1 MKTIIKVLV
10 SNESIAA
17 PVINAKG
24 DWIDLRAAE
33 DITLPVPISNREHQV
48 NNQKVRDVNIQNKLI
63 SLGVA
68 MQLPAGYEAH
78 VLPRSSSYKNFGVVL
93 GNSMGIIDNSYCG
106 PKDIWRFNAIALKPC
121 TIKGPRPATEED
133 YKNPELTIVNGWVQ
147 GDRICQFRIQLSQ
160 KATVWQK
167 LKWLFSNG
175 IKIEVVKGLS
185 GSNRGGIGSTGVK

>member
-1 MKTIIKVLV
+1 MKNVIKVLV
-10 SNESIAA
+10 QNESIAA
-17 PVINAKG
+17 PVINPKG

-33 DITLPVPISNREHQV
+33 DITLPVPMSNREHQV

-93 GNSMGIIDNSYCG
+93 GNSMGIIDGSYCG
-106 PKDIWRFNAIALKPC
+106 PNDIWKFNAIALKPC

-133 YKNPELTIVNGWVQ
+133 YKNEELTIVNGWVQ

-167 LKWLFSNG
+167 IKWLFTSGVEIQVVNSLSNA
-175 IKIEVVKGLS
+175 
-185 GSNRGGIGSTGVK
+185 NRGGIGSTGIK